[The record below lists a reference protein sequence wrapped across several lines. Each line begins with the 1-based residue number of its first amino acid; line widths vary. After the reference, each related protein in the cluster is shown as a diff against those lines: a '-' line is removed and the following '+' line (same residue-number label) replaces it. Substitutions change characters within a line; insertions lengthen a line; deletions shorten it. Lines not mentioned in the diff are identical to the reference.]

1 MALGFSS
8 FADLTFGSAGDTEN
22 YVVLTGNALT
32 AAVGNTTIAG
42 FVDVLAGGNQVTKT

>member
-22 YVVLTGNALT
+22 YVVLTGNVLT
-32 AAVGNTTIAG
+32 AAVADT
-42 FVDVLAGGNQVTKT
+42 VDNSFDVSTLS